1 MLRDDE
7 ALCIDRVQ
15 SFHDHADFDNF
26 NVYVTKAIYMQIRK
40 SNKMQ
45 NYEKNHLWKLFNSA
59 SHHHDNKNWDR
70 TFLCLIY
77 WEWLA
82 ERTWIMNIL

>member
-26 NVYVTKAIYMQIRK
+26 NVHVTKAIYMQIRK

-45 NYEKNHLWKLFNSA
+45 NYEKNHL
-59 SHHHDNKNWDR
+59 
-70 TFLCLIY
+70 
-77 WEWLA
+77 
-82 ERTWIMNIL
+82 